1 MIAWVDSRLDKHPA
15 LKTKARRLITQQPD
29 RCSRPI
35 GLFRFIIYRAALPS
49 AIMAVV
55 SIALHTIFRSGDT
68 AVTQTDYDVIVIGS
82 GAGGLAAALPLAQA
96 GRRVL
101 VCEQHEVPGGW
112 THSFTLNGYR
122 FSPGVHY
129 IGEVQPGGSLRRVYE
144 GLGVSQDLEFC
155 ELNPDGYDHI
165 YIDQERFDFPKG
177 KANLA
182 ARLKDRFPKE
192 AAGIDGYLNAVTA
205 LMESVSSLGRIKN
218 LRRLPQ
224 TIGATATALRW
235 VSHSGQDLLDHYI
248 SDPVLKGVLS
258 GQAGDHGLPPSRV
271 SAFFHAGV
279 TYHYLNGG
287 YYPRGGGFAIP
298 RAFVRAL
305 KRAGGELRLNTMVD
319 RILIEN
325 GKAIGVRLAD
335 GSEIRSK
342 YVISNA
348 DPEVTFG
355 KLIGREHLSAR
366 LRKKVDG
373 VKHSG
378 SCLSLF
384 FAVDMDLR
392 AAGLDSGNN
401 WFYESAD
408 VDGIYR
414 AGLTDAALTSPT
426 MPGMFLTVTTL
437 KDPSKMHH
445 GHHTCEAFVFV
456 GYDAFRKWAH
466 ERTGAHSADYDALK
480 EDLAWRMFQT
490 LDKRVPGLS
499 QHVVFYSLATPLT
512 NEHYI
517 NATRGNL
524 YGIEKSPR
532 QIGPWAFP
540 VQSEIDGL
548 LMCGASTESHGVA
561 GVTGSGLTAA
571 RSILKCRT
579 SELLTQHGPTLRI
592 YPSEDITQ
600 WPAELREKIERGG
613 HAPNVD

>member
-1 MIAWVDSRLDKHPA
+1 VDHVD
-15 LKTKARRLITQQPD
+15 
-29 RCSRPI
+29 
-35 GLFRFIIYRAALPS
+35 F
-49 AIMAVV
+49 
-55 SIALHTIFRSGDT
+55 
-68 AVTQTDYDVIVIGS
+68 DVIVIGS
-82 GAGGLAAALPLAQA
+82 GAGGLAAAVPLAQA
-96 GRRVL
+96 GQRVL

-165 YIDQERFDFPKG
+165 YIDRERFDFPKG

-182 ARLKDRFPKE
+182 ARLRDRFPQE
-192 AAGIDGYLNAVTA
+192 AAGIDGYLNTVVD
-205 LMESVSSLGRIKN
+205 LMESASLLGREN
-218 LRRLPQ
+218 RLDQ
-224 TIGATATALRW
+224 IAGAVTHAGSLLRW
-235 VSHSGQDLLDHYI
+235 VTRSGQDLLDHYI
-248 SDPVLKGVLS
+248 ADPMLKGVLS
-258 GQAGDHGLPPSRV
+258 GQAGDHGLPPSQV
-271 SAFFHAGV
+271 SAFFHAGI
-279 TYHYLNGG
+279 TQHYLNGG

-298 RAFVRAL
+298 RAFTRAL

-319 RILIEN
+319 RILLED

-335 GSEIRSK
+335 GTEIRSK

-355 KLIGREHLSAR
+355 KLIGREQLSAR
-366 LRKKVDG
+366 LRKKIDG
-373 VKHSG
+373 VKYSG
-378 SCLSLF
+378 SALSLF

-401 WFYESAD
+401 WLYESAD

-414 AGLTDAALTSPT
+414 SGLTDTVLTAAT

-456 GYDAFRKWAH
+456 GYEAFQKWAKEKSGEH
-466 ERTGAHSADYDALK
+466 NADYGALK

-490 LDKRVPGLS
+490 LEKRVPGIS
-499 QHVVFYSLATPLT
+499 QHVVFWSLATPLT
-512 NEHYI
+512 NEHYL
-517 NATRGNL
+517 NATQGNL
-524 YGIEKSPR
+524 YGIEKSR
-532 QIGPWAFP
+532 KQVGPWAFP

-548 LMCGASTESHGVA
+548 LMCGSSTESHGVA

-571 RSILKCRT
+571 RTILKCRT
-579 SELLTQHGPTLRI
+579 SELLTQHGPELRI
-592 YPSEDITQ
+592 YPSDDVSQ
-600 WPAELREKIERGG
+600 WPEELQDRIQRGITG
-613 HAPNVD
+613 ATESGGD